1 MPGGEAGVRISRWPL
16 TWESMRIGLIADT
29 HIPREVKTL
38 PPHVRVALEGVD
50 LILHAGDIYLI
61 EVLDELEAL
70 APVLAARGN
79 GDGAMPQDPRLQ
91 DSHVLDIDGM
101 KLGLTHSVE
110 YPEPS
115 WRTLEKAM
123 EVEFGGP
130 VDIIV
135 SGDTHVAMVET
146 YKGVLLVNPGSP
158 ALPSSLFELGTV
170 GLLEIEGGRARAHIV
185 QLGDIPLPF
194 ERERI
199 Y

>member
-1 MPGGEAGVRISRWPL
+1 
-16 TWESMRIGLIADT
+16 
-29 HIPREVKTL
+29 
-38 PPHVRVALEGVD
+38 
-50 LILHAGDIYLI
+50 
-61 EVLDELEAL
+61 VLDELETL

-91 DSHVLDIDGM
+91 DSHVLEIDGL

-135 SGDTHVAMVET
+135 CGDTHVAMVET

-170 GLLEIEGGRARAHIV
+170 GLLEIDGGRARARIV
-185 QLGDIPLPF
+185 QLGDIPIPF